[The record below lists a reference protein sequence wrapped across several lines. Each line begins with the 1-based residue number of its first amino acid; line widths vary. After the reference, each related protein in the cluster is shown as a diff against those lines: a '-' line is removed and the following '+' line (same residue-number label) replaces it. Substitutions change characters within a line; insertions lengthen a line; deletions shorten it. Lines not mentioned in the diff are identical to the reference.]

1 MSIPVRIGTR
11 RSPLARRQSQ
21 QVADLLAQLLGRP
34 VTLVDVTTRGDVDPA
49 PLAAIGGAGVFV
61 SALRSSLLDGEVD
74 LAVHSMKDLPTA
86 DAPGLSLAAVPARL
100 DPRDALVGTRLD
112 ALRPGARVGTGS
124 PRRAAALRAL
134 GRGVE
139 PVAIRGNVDTR
150 LEMVRQGR
158 LDAVVLAVAG
168 LTRLGRRDLV
178 VDPLDPTV
186 MLPAP
191 GQGALAVEACH
202 DVTDDLAAAL
212 SALDDAASRAAVTA
226 ERAALAGLQAGCSAP
241 VGAVG
246 LVVGHE
252 VALDARVW
260 SQDGRD
266 VVAGHAR
273 GPAAD
278 AASVGHTLARD
289 LLARGAASLMSTPNP
304 ELKET
309 AL

>member
-212 SALDDAASRAAVTA
+212 SALDDAASRAAVAA

-273 GPAAD
+273 GPAAR
-278 AASVGHTLARD
+278 AASVGRTLARD
-289 LLARGAASLMSTPNP
+289 LLARGAATLMSTPNP